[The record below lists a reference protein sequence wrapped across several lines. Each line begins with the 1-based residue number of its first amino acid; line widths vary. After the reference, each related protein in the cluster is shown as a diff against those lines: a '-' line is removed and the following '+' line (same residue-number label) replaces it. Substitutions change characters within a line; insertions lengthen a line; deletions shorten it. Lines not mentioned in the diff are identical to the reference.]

1 MPARPR
7 LAAVAALGL
16 AALTGCAGAPTA
28 PTPPAQSD
36 RTAQAERAAKAAPRP
51 DPEVQA
57 ARAADASR
65 RFEELARAQAEAEK
79 GKGADPAVLE
89 QRWRL
94 LLAEGELP
102 EARYNLG
109 LSLERQGRL
118 AEARAEYQRALSQKP
133 LRQAAVNLGVLAERE
148 GDQRAAAAAYAG
160 AARDFP
166 EDAVSRARLGA
177 LYRASGQLDEAWRLS
192 REALLRDPANALAY
206 RTMIR
211 VALARKDPDLAKLV
225 ALRAQK
231 VAPDDAEVAY
241 LAGQVAAA
249 AGDEPAA
256 TAQWKR
262 ALELSPGFLPART
275 GLLDLAVRRERWPE
289 VAELSRAVLADD
301 PANAAVQL
309 VRGVAERHQGKPDEA
324 LQAYQAAEQLS
335 GGRLPEVH
343 LARGILLMRDRS
355 DCAGAIQSFDRY
367 EKAVGPV
374 LPQGSPVPRLL
385 RECQEQLEQGRQAAE
400 AARQM
405 QAEAERK
412 AAEAAAKKAAE
423 AEAAAAPAP
432 TPGPA
437 APAPARA
444 APAKP
449 GKPTAGGGAAPTPPP
464 SAGVRKP

>member
-1 MPARPR
+1 M
-7 LAAVAALGL
+7 
-16 AALTGCAGAPTA
+16 
-28 PTPPAQSD
+28 
-36 RTAQAERAAKAAPRP
+36 
-51 DPEVQA
+51 
-57 ARAADASR
+57 
-65 RFEELARAQAEAEK
+65 
-79 GKGADPAVLE
+79 
-89 QRWRL
+89 
-94 LLAEGELP
+94 
-102 EARYNLG
+102 
-109 LSLERQGRL
+109 
-118 AEARAEYQRALSQKP
+118 
-133 LRQAAVNLGVLAERE
+133 
-148 GDQRAAAAAYAG
+148 
-160 AARDFP
+160 
-166 EDAVSRARLGA
+166 
-177 LYRASGQLDEAWRLS
+177 
-192 REALLRDPANALAY
+192 
-206 RTMIR
+206 
-211 VALARKDPDLAKLV
+211 
-225 ALRAQK
+225 
-231 VAPDDAEVAY
+231 
-241 LAGQVAAA
+241 
-249 AGDEPAA
+249 
-256 TAQWKR
+256 
-262 ALELSPGFLPART
+262 
-275 GLLDLAVRRERWPE
+275 RRERWPE